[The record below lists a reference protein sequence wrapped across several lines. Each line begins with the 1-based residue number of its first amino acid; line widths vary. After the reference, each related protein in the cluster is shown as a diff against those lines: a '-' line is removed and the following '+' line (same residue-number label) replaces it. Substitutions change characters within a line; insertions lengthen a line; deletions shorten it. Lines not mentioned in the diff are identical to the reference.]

1 LRKSAGG
8 VFVSSAHVVK
18 FQFPVRESL
27 TPSSEGSSGISTPP
41 DHAKN
46 RRGAL
51 FFERLFAKFF
61 NVNLGELTSVPKNVT
76 PLAFVISLAGGRLFS
91 SL

>member
-1 LRKSAGG
+1 MLDK
-8 VFVSSAHVVK
+8 
-18 FQFPVRESL
+18 L
-27 TPSSEGSSGISTPP
+27 L
-41 DHAKN
+41 
-46 RRGAL
+46 GAL